1 MKVCPDCAG
10 AVTDDWRCPSC
21 GWQVARIDGFPAF
34 SPALAT
40 GNEGFRS
47 DYFAELA
54 ELEAKNFW
62 FRGRNRLILW
72 ALDRHFPGASSF
84 LEVGCG
90 TGYVLSGVRRAHPAT
105 KLQGSEI
112 DASGL
117 GFAARRVGNT
127 ELIQMDAR
135 RMPFREEF
143 DVVGAF
149 DVLEHVEED
158 EVVLGQIYAAL
169 KPGGG
174 VMLTVPQHPF
184 MWSQQDVAAC
194 HVRRY
199 TKSELT
205 GKLKRAGFRVEL
217 ATSFVSLLFPLMMIS
232 RLVAKQAPTDPMSE
246 LRLGRG
252 ANALCE
258 SIMNVE
264 AGLIRMNIHPPFGGS
279 LLTVARKP

>member
-1 MKVCPDCAG
+1 M
-10 AVTDDWRCPSC
+10 TDEWRCPAC
-21 GWQVARIDGFPAF
+21 GWRVDRIDGFPAF
-34 SPALAT
+34 APSLAK
-40 GNEGFRS
+40 GNQGFRVG
-47 DYFAELA
+47 YFSELA
-54 ELEAKNFW
+54 GLEEKNFW

-84 LEVGCG
+84 MEVGCG
-90 TGYVLSGVRRAHPAT
+90 TGYVLSGIRRAFPEM
-105 KLQGSEI
+105 KLRGSEI

-135 RMPFREEF
+135 AMPFREEF
-143 DVVGAF
+143 DVIGAF

-158 EVVLGQIYAAL
+158 EAVLGQIYAAL

-199 TKSELT
+199 TKSELI
-205 GKLKRAGFRVEL
+205 GKLKRAGFRIQL

-232 RLVAKQAPTDPMSE
+232 RLVTKQAPTDPMSE
-246 LRLGRG
+246 LRLGG
-252 ANALCE
+252 GTNALFE
-258 SIMNVE
+258 SIMNIE
-264 AGLIRMNIHPPFGGS
+264 AMLIKMNIHPPFGGS

>member
-1 MKVCPDCAG
+1 M
-10 AVTDDWRCPSC
+10 TDEWRCSSC
-21 GWQVARIDGFPAF
+21 GWTVARIDGFPAF
-34 SPALAT
+34 SPALAA

-47 DYFAELA
+47 GYFSELA
-54 ELEAKNFW
+54 KLEEKNFW

-72 ALDRHFPGASSF
+72 ALNRYFPEASGF
-84 LEVGCG
+84 MEVGCG
-90 TGYVLSGVRRAHPAT
+90 TGYVLSGIRKEFPEM
-105 KLQGSEI
+105 KLWGSEI

-135 RMPFREEF
+135 AMPFREEF
-143 DVVGAF
+143 DVIGAF

-158 EVVLGQIYAAL
+158 EAVLGQVHAAL

-199 TKSELT
+199 SRSELL
-205 GKLKRAGFRVEL
+205 GKLKRAGFRIQL
-217 ATSFVSLLFPLMMIS
+217 ATSFVSLLFPLMMLS
-232 RLVAKQAPTDPMSE
+232 RLVTKQTPTDPMSE

-252 ANALCE
+252 TNALFE
-258 SIMNVE
+258 SVMNIE
-264 AGLIRMNIHPPFGGS
+264 ARLIKMNIHPPFGGS